1 LKNYCSLGI
10 LAKGKIPLYYKTS
23 GFADVWLVYDALS
36 KRKIACKVEKTGI
49 KYPLLE
55 NEISIL
61 RFLTK
66 IEG

>member
-1 LKNYCSLGI
+1 
-10 LAKGKIPLYYKTS
+10 LAKGKTPLNYKIS
-23 GFADVWLVYDALS
+23 GFADVWLVYDALT

-49 KYPLLE
+49 KYPLLA

-61 RFLTK
+61 SFLTK